1 MRSVRHSFLLAI
13 VSVGI
18 AASANAAP
26 LTISNILGGWE
37 NATGGT
43 PAIVNVAAQGTDT
56 ARWGV
61 PANVDQSG
69 YDFTPTAG
77 AFNPTLGVAF
87 SLGNFIH
94 HNNPVGDDGSVP
106 TGIDYSFSFSTNGA
120 PAGLAD
126 IIHFD
131 HNETPNAEP
140 CPSPSAIPC
149 DDIVTIS
156 SVSLDSLI
164 TVGSDVYF
172 FNLLGFSTDGG
183 ATISSQFFSQEGG
196 QNSAGLYAIVTAQ
209 PIAMPEPGSLLLIGT
224 GLAGVVT
231 RLRRRKK

>member
-1 MRSVRHSFLLAI
+1 VLGAVISFSLAG
-13 VSVGI
+13 SAS
-18 AASANAAP
+18 AAS
-26 LTISNILGGWE
+26 LSISNVLGDWT
-37 NATGGT
+37 NPTGGVPT
-43 PAIVNVAAQGTDT
+43 IVNQPAQGTDT

-77 AFNPTLGVAF
+77 SISPTLGVAF
-87 SLGNFIH
+87 SLGNFVH
-94 HNNPVGDDGSVP
+94 HNNPIGDDGSIP
-106 TGIDYSFSFSTNGA
+106 TGLDYSLSFSTNGV
-120 PAGLAD
+120 PPGLAD
-126 IIHFD
+126 TFHFA
-131 HNETPNAEP
+131 HNETPNVEP

-156 SVSLDSLI
+156 SVNLNSII

-172 FNLLGFSTDGG
+172 FNLLGFSTNGG

-196 QNSAGLYAIVTAQ
+196 QNSAQLFAMVTAQ
-209 PIAMPEPGSLLLIGT
+209 PVITPEPGSLLLIGT

-231 RLRRRKK
+231 RLRRRKV